1 MSKIKVVISGI
12 SGKMGQESLKA
23 VHAQSDM
30 EVIGGTCKSPQ
41 NPILTIPGSSIKIP
55 ATADLEPIITEADVV
70 LDFTNSEVAIDAIRI
85 AANHNVPIVTG
96 STGFNAEMVKEIE
109 TISEKNKLGI
119 IVAPN
124 FAIGAVLM
132 MHLAKT
138 AGQFFEFAD
147 LIESHHEQK
156 LDSPSGTA
164 ISIAK
169 AALENRSSGFTSVQ
183 SQKEL
188 IKGSRGGNLD
198 GVNIHS
204 SRMPGR
210 VAHHELTFGTIGQT
224 FTIKHDSIN
233 RESFMPGVIM
243 AIKHIIGQSSL
254 IWGLEKVMRL

>member
-30 EVIGGTCKSPQ
+30 EVIGGTCKSPE
-41 NPILTIPGSSIKIP
+41 NPTLTIPGSSINIP
-55 ATADLEPIITEADVV
+55 TTSDLESIISDADVL
-70 LDFTNSEVAIDAIRI
+70 LDFTNSEVAIDAIRV
-85 AANHNVPIVTG
+85 AGNHKIPIVTG
-96 STGFNAEMVKEIE
+96 STGFSPEMAKEIE
-109 TISEKNKLGI
+109 TIAEKNKLGI

-132 MHLAKT
+132 AHLAKT
-138 AGQFFEFAD
+138 AGQFFEYAD

-164 ISIAK
+164 IGIAK

-188 IKGSRGGNLD
+188 VQGSRGGNLE

-243 AIKHIIGQSSL
+243 AIKHVIGRPKL
-254 IWGLEKVMRL
+254 IWGLEKVMGL

>member
-41 NPILTIPGSSIKIP
+41 YSTLTIPDSSIKIP
-55 ATADLEPIITEADVV
+55 TTASLEPIISEADVV
-70 LDFTNSEVAIDAIRI
+70 LDFTNSEVAMDAIRI

-147 LIESHHEQK
+147 LTESHHEQK

-169 AALENRSSGFTSVQ
+169 SALENRNSGFTSVK

-188 IKGSRGGNLD
+188 IEGTRGGTLE
-198 GVNIHS
+198 GINIHS

-243 AIKHIIGQSSL
+243 AIKHVIGQSSL

>member
-12 SGKMGQESLKA
+12 TGKMGLESLKA
-23 VHAQSDM
+23 VHSQNDM

-41 NPILTIPGSSIKIP
+41 NSHLTLPDNSIKIP
-55 ATADLEPIITEADVV
+55 TTANLEEIISGADIL
-70 LDFTNSEVAIDAIRI
+70 LDFTNSEVAMDSIRI
-85 AANHNVPIVTG
+85 AAGHKIPIVTG
-96 STGFNAEMVKEIE
+96 STGFNPDMIKEIE
-109 TISEKNKLGI
+109 KISQSNKLGI

-169 AALENRSSGFTSVQ
+169 AAVENRSSGFASVK

-188 IKGSRGGNLD
+188 VKGTRGGSLE
-198 GVNIHS
+198 GINIHS

-233 RESFMPGVIM
+233 RESFMPGVVM
-243 AIKHIIGQSSL
+243 AIRYVIGKSSL
-254 IWGLEKVMRL
+254 IWGLEKVMKL